1 MTRSS
6 LLSSSAAMAAVMLL
20 AACGGGTEEAAEP
33 PPPAVEAAAVRA
45 AGGLDRVT
53 ATGTLQRQREAQLS
67 FRVPGVITQLSVEEG
82 DLVRKG
88 QLIARIDPTAVEAGR
103 QQALASLEQARRNY
117 ARDQTL
123 FEQGFV
129 SRQRLDDRKS
139 ALEAAEA
146 VVTAITE
153 AGGKA
158 QAVQAD
164 VSQEADV
171 LAMFFQI
178 GSEPLDILVNN
189 AGIAHSS
196 PIESLEVNDF
206 DRLMGVHLRGTFLC
220 TRSALKIMYAQ
231 NSGRIINT
239 ASQLAYIGAP
249 GFSHYTAAKGAILS
263 FTRSLALEIGD
274 RPITANCVAPGATM
288 TPILADVPDDILE
301 GIRQNIPAGRIA
313 EVEDIVG
320 AYLFLASDAA
330 GHFRGQC
337 LSPNGG
343 DAFF

>member
-1 MTRSS
+1 MASNSMNVSLSGKTALVTGASS
-6 LLSSSAAMAAVMLL
+6 GIGAAVASAL
-20 AACGGGTEEAAEP
+20 AANGAMVWVNHPDEATAE
-33 PPPAVEAAAVRA
+33 
-45 AGGLDRVT
+45 
-53 ATGTLQRQREAQLS
+53 S
-67 FRVPGVITQLSVEEG
+67 
-82 DLVRKG
+82 
-88 QLIARIDPTAVEAGR
+88 
-103 QQALASLEQARRNY
+103 
-117 ARDQTL
+117 
-123 FEQGFV
+123 
-129 SRQRLDDRKS
+129 
-139 ALEAAEA
+139 AEA
-146 VVTAITE
+146 VVTSISE
-153 AGGKA
+153 SGGAA
-158 QAVQAD
+158 QTIQAD
-164 VSQEADV
+164 VSSESDV
-171 LAMFFQI
+171 LAMFSAL
-178 GSEPLDILVNN
+178 GSGLLDILVNN

-196 PIESLEVNDF
+196 PVEMLEVADF
-206 DRLMGVHLRGTFLC
+206 DRLMAVHLRGTFLC
-220 TRSALKIMYAQ
+220 TRSALKMMYAQ

-313 EVEDIVG
+313 DVEDIVG

-343 DAFF
+343 DAFL

>member
-1 MTRSS
+1 MMGNNSMEVSLSGRTALVTGASS
-6 LLSSSAAMAAVMLL
+6 GIGAAVATAL
-20 AACGGGTEEAAEP
+20 AANG
-33 PPPAVEAAAVRA
+33 
-45 AGGLDRVT
+45 
-53 ATGTLQRQREAQLS
+53 ATGWVNHPDEA
-67 FRVPGVITQLSVEEG
+67 
-82 DLVRKG
+82 
-88 QLIARIDPTAVEAGR
+88 TAE
-103 QQALASLEQARRNY
+103 S
-117 ARDQTL
+117 
-123 FEQGFV
+123 
-129 SRQRLDDRKS
+129 
-139 ALEAAEA
+139 AEA
-146 VVTAITE
+146 VVTSISE
-153 AGGKA
+153 SGGAA
-158 QAVQAD
+158 QTIQAD
-164 VSQEADV
+164 VSSESDV
-171 LAMFFQI
+171 LAMFSTL
-178 GSEPLDILVNN
+178 GSGPLDILVNN

-196 PIESLEVNDF
+196 PVETLEVEDF
-206 DRLMGVHLRGTFLC
+206 ARLMGVPLRGTFLC
-220 TRSALKIMYAQ
+220 TRSALKMMYAQ

-330 GHFRGQC
+330 EHFRGQC

-343 DAFF
+343 DAFL

>member
-1 MTRSS
+1 MASNSMNVSLSGKTALVTGASS
-6 LLSSSAAMAAVMLL
+6 GIGAAVASAL
-20 AACGGGTEEAAEP
+20 AANGAMVWVNHPDEATAE
-33 PPPAVEAAAVRA
+33 
-45 AGGLDRVT
+45 
-53 ATGTLQRQREAQLS
+53 S
-67 FRVPGVITQLSVEEG
+67 
-82 DLVRKG
+82 
-88 QLIARIDPTAVEAGR
+88 
-103 QQALASLEQARRNY
+103 
-117 ARDQTL
+117 
-123 FEQGFV
+123 
-129 SRQRLDDRKS
+129 
-139 ALEAAEA
+139 AEA
-146 VVTAITE
+146 VVTSISE
-153 AGGKA
+153 SGGAA
-158 QAVQAD
+158 QTIQAD
-164 VSQEADV
+164 VSSESDV
-171 LAMFFQI
+171 LAMFSAL
-178 GSEPLDILVNN
+178 GLGLLDILVNN

-196 PIESLEVNDF
+196 PVEMLEVADF
-206 DRLMGVHLRGTFLC
+206 DRLMAVHLRGTFLC
-220 TRSALKIMYAQ
+220 TRSALKMMYAQ

-313 EVEDIVG
+313 DVEDIVG

-343 DAFF
+343 DAFL

>member
-1 MTRSS
+1 MSTRGLTVDLNDKTALVTGASS
-6 LLSSSAAMAAVMLL
+6 GIGAAVAEAL
-20 AACGGGTEEAAEP
+20 AASGAFVWVNH
-33 PPPAVEAAAVRA
+33 PADSTV
-45 AGGLDRVT
+45 D
-53 ATGTLQRQREAQLS
+53 
-67 FRVPGVITQLSVEEG
+67 
-82 DLVRKG
+82 
-88 QLIARIDPTAVEAGR
+88 
-103 QQALASLEQARRNY
+103 
-117 ARDQTL
+117 
-123 FEQGFV
+123 
-129 SRQRLDDRKS
+129 
-139 ALEAAEA
+139 AAEA

-158 QAVQAD
+158 QPVQAD
-164 VSQEADV
+164 VSEEADV
-171 LAMFFQI
+171 LAMFSQV
-178 GSEPLDILVNN
+178 GSGPLDILVNN

-196 PIESLEVNDF
+196 PIESLEVGDF

-220 TRSALKIMYAQ
+220 TRSALKMMYAQ
-231 NSGRIINT
+231 NSGRIVNT

-288 TPILADVPDDILE
+288 TPILADVPHDILE

-313 EVEDIVG
+313 QVEDIVG

-343 DAFF
+343 DAFL

>member
-1 MTRSS
+1 MMGSNSMEVNLSGKTALVTGASS
-6 LLSSSAAMAAVMLL
+6 GIGAGVATAL
-20 AACGGGTEEAAEP
+20 AANGATVWVNHPDEA
-33 PPPAVEAAAVRA
+33 
-45 AGGLDRVT
+45 T
-53 ATGTLQRQREAQLS
+53 ADS
-67 FRVPGVITQLSVEEG
+67 
-82 DLVRKG
+82 
-88 QLIARIDPTAVEAGR
+88 
-103 QQALASLEQARRNY
+103 
-117 ARDQTL
+117 
-123 FEQGFV
+123 
-129 SRQRLDDRKS
+129 
-139 ALEAAEA
+139 AEA
-146 VVTAITE
+146 VVTSISE
-153 AGGKA
+153 SGGAA
-158 QAVQAD
+158 QTIQAD
-164 VSQEADV
+164 VSSESDV
-171 LAMFFQI
+171 LAMFSTL
-178 GSEPLDILVNN
+178 GSGPLDILVNN

-196 PIESLEVNDF
+196 PVETLEVEDF

-220 TRSALKIMYAQ
+220 TRSALKMMYAQ

-288 TPILADVPDDILE
+288 TPILADVPNDILE

-330 GHFRGQC
+330 EHFRGQC

-343 DAFF
+343 DAFL

>member
-1 MTRSS
+1 MIVSNSMSVNLSGKTALVTGASS
-6 LLSSSAAMAAVMLL
+6 GIGAAVASAL
-20 AACGGGTEEAAEP
+20 AANGATVWVNYPDEATAE
-33 PPPAVEAAAVRA
+33 
-45 AGGLDRVT
+45 
-53 ATGTLQRQREAQLS
+53 S
-67 FRVPGVITQLSVEEG
+67 
-82 DLVRKG
+82 
-88 QLIARIDPTAVEAGR
+88 
-103 QQALASLEQARRNY
+103 
-117 ARDQTL
+117 
-123 FEQGFV
+123 
-129 SRQRLDDRKS
+129 
-139 ALEAAEA
+139 AEA
-146 VVTAITE
+146 VVTGIAQS
-153 AGGKA
+153 GGAA
-158 QAVQAD
+158 QAIQAD
-164 VSQEADV
+164 VSSESDV
-171 LAMFFQI
+171 LAMFSVLES
-178 GSEPLDILVNN
+178 GPLDILVNN

-196 PIESLEVNDF
+196 PVEALEVADF

-220 TRSALKIMYAQ
+220 TRSALKMMYAQ
-231 NSGRIINT
+231 GSGRIINT

-320 AYLFLASDAA
+320 AYLFLSSDAA

-343 DAFF
+343 DALL

>member
-1 MTRSS
+1 MVSNAMNVNLSGKTALVTGASS
-6 LLSSSAAMAAVMLL
+6 GIGAAVVRTMAASGAKVWVNHPDD
-20 AACGGGTEEAAEP
+20 A
-33 PPPAVEAAAVRA
+33 
-45 AGGLDRVT
+45 T
-53 ATGTLQRQREAQLS
+53 A
-67 FRVPGVITQLSVEEG
+67 
-82 DLVRKG
+82 D
-88 QLIARIDPTAVEAGR
+88 
-103 QQALASLEQARRNY
+103 
-117 ARDQTL
+117 
-123 FEQGFV
+123 
-129 SRQRLDDRKS
+129 
-139 ALEAAEA
+139 AAEA
-146 VVTAITE
+146 VVTSIAE
-153 AGGKA
+153 AGGAA
-158 QAVQAD
+158 QAIQAD
-164 VSQEADV
+164 VSSEPDV
-171 LAMFFQI
+171 LAMF
-178 GSEPLDILVNN
+178 SALESDSLDILVNN

-196 PIESLEVNDF
+196 PIEALEVADF

-220 TRSALKIMYAQ
+220 TRSALKKMYAQ

-288 TPILADVPDDILE
+288 TPILADVPNDILE

-343 DAFF
+343 DAFL

>member
-1 MTRSS
+1 MTNSTIAVNLSGRSA
-6 LLSSSAAMAAVMLL
+6 LVTGASSGIGASVAKAL
-20 AACGGGTEEAAEP
+20 AANGAFVWVNYPDQA
-33 PPPAVEAAAVRA
+33 
-45 AGGLDRVT
+45 T
-53 ATGTLQRQREAQLS
+53 A
-67 FRVPGVITQLSVEEG
+67 
-82 DLVRKG
+82 K
-88 QLIARIDPTAVEAGR
+88 
-103 QQALASLEQARRNY
+103 
-117 ARDQTL
+117 
-123 FEQGFV
+123 
-129 SRQRLDDRKS
+129 
-139 ALEAAEA
+139 AAEA
-146 VVTAITE
+146 VVAGIAE
-153 AGGKA
+153 AGGQA
-158 QAVQAD
+158 QAIQAD
-164 VSQEADV
+164 VSRETDV
-171 LAMFFQI
+171 LAMFSQL
-178 GSEPLDILVNN
+178 GSGPLDILINN

-196 PIESLEVNDF
+196 PIEALDVDDF
-206 DRLMGVHLRGTFLC
+206 DRLIGVHLRGTFLC
-220 TRSALKIMYAQ
+220 TRSALKMMYSQ

-288 TPILADVPDDILE
+288 TPILADVPDDVLE

-343 DAFF
+343 DAFL

>member
-1 MTRSS
+1 MASNNMTVNLSGRTALVTGASS
-6 LLSSSAAMAAVMLL
+6 GIGAAVASAL
-20 AACGGGTEEAAEP
+20 AANGTMVWVNHPDKATAE
-33 PPPAVEAAAVRA
+33 
-45 AGGLDRVT
+45 D
-53 ATGTLQRQREAQLS
+53 
-67 FRVPGVITQLSVEEG
+67 
-82 DLVRKG
+82 
-88 QLIARIDPTAVEAGR
+88 
-103 QQALASLEQARRNY
+103 
-117 ARDQTL
+117 
-123 FEQGFV
+123 
-129 SRQRLDDRKS
+129 
-139 ALEAAEA
+139 AEA
-146 VVTAITE
+146 VVTDISE
-153 AGGKA
+153 AGGSA
-158 QAVQAD
+158 QAIQAD
-164 VSQEADV
+164 VSREADV
-171 LAMFFQI
+171 LTMFAALE
-178 GSEPLDILVNN
+178 SKPLDILVNN

-196 PIESLEVNDF
+196 PIETLELDDF
-206 DRLMGVHLRGTFLC
+206 DRLMGIHVRGTFLC
-220 TRSALKIMYAQ
+220 TRSALKMMYAQ

-313 EVEDIVG
+313 KVEDIVG

-343 DAFF
+343 DAFL

>member
-1 MTRSS
+1 MMGSNSMEVNLSGKTALVTGASS
-6 LLSSSAAMAAVMLL
+6 GIGAGVATAL
-20 AACGGGTEEAAEP
+20 AANGATVWVNHPDEATAE
-33 PPPAVEAAAVRA
+33 
-45 AGGLDRVT
+45 
-53 ATGTLQRQREAQLS
+53 S
-67 FRVPGVITQLSVEEG
+67 
-82 DLVRKG
+82 
-88 QLIARIDPTAVEAGR
+88 
-103 QQALASLEQARRNY
+103 
-117 ARDQTL
+117 
-123 FEQGFV
+123 
-129 SRQRLDDRKS
+129 
-139 ALEAAEA
+139 AEA
-146 VVTAITE
+146 VVTSISE
-153 AGGKA
+153 SGGAA
-158 QAVQAD
+158 QTIQAD
-164 VSQEADV
+164 VSSESDV
-171 LAMFFQI
+171 LAMFSTL
-178 GSEPLDILVNN
+178 GSGPLDILVNN

-196 PIESLEVNDF
+196 PVETLDVEDF
-206 DRLMGVHLRGTFLC
+206 DRLIGVHLRGTFLC
-220 TRSALKIMYAQ
+220 TRSALKMMYAQ

-330 GHFRGQC
+330 QHFRGQC

-343 DAFF
+343 DAFL

>member
-1 MTRSS
+1 MWINHPDEA
-6 LLSSSAAMAAVMLL
+6 SA
-20 AACGGGTEEAAEP
+20 EAAQ
-33 PPPAVEAAAVRA
+33 AVVRGIA
-45 AGGLDRVT
+45 DVGG
-53 ATGTLQRQREAQLS
+53 
-67 FRVPGVITQLSVEEG
+67 
-82 DLVRKG
+82 
-88 QLIARIDPTAVEAGR
+88 
-103 QQALASLEQARRNY
+103 QALA
-117 ARDQTL
+117 
-123 FEQGFV
+123 
-129 SRQRLDDRKS
+129 
-139 ALEAAEA
+139 
-146 VVTAITE
+146 I
-153 AGGKA
+153 
-158 QAVQAD
+158 QAD
-164 VSQEADV
+164 VSSEADV
-171 LAMFFQI
+171 LAMFSQLE
-178 GSEPLDILVNN
+178 SSPLDIMVNN

-196 PIESLEVNDF
+196 SIETLEVDDF
-206 DRLMGVHLRGTFLC
+206 DRLLGVHLRGTFLC
-220 TRSALKIMYAQ
+220 TRSALKMMYSQ

-288 TPILADVPDDILE
+288 TPILADVPDDVLE

-343 DAFF
+343 DAFL

>member
-1 MTRSS
+1 MTNSTIAVNLLGQSALVTGASS
-6 LLSSSAAMAAVMLL
+6 GIGAAV
-20 AACGGGTEEAAEP
+20 A
-33 PPPAVEAAAVRA
+33 
-45 AGGLDRVT
+45 
-53 ATGTLQRQREAQLS
+53 
-67 FRVPGVITQLSVEEG
+67 
-82 DLVRKG
+82 K
-88 QLIARIDPTAVEAGR
+88 
-103 QQALASLEQARRNY
+103 ALATSGAFVWVNY
-117 ARDQTL
+117 PDEAS
-123 FEQGFV
+123 V
-129 SRQRLDDRKS
+129 
-139 ALEAAEA
+139 AAAEA
-146 VVTAITE
+146 VVTGITE
-153 AGGKA
+153 AGG
-158 QAVQAD
+158 QARAIQAD
-164 VSQEADV
+164 VSSEADV
-171 LAMFFQI
+171 LAMFSQL
-178 GSEPLDILVNN
+178 GTGPLDILINN

-196 PIESLEVNDF
+196 PIESLDVDDF

-320 AYLFLASDAA
+320 AYLFLSSDAA

-343 DAFF
+343 DAFL

>member
-1 MTRSS
+1 MT
-6 LLSSSAAMAAVMLL
+6 SSAIAVNLSGQSALVTGASSGIGAAVAKAL
-20 AACGGGTEEAAEP
+20 AANGAFVWVNHPDEASAD
-33 PPPAVEAAAVRA
+33 AAAAVVSRITS
-45 AGGLDRVT
+45 AGGR
-53 ATGTLQRQREAQLS
+53 AQ
-67 FRVPGVITQLSVEEG
+67 VI
-82 DLVRKG
+82 
-88 QLIARIDPTAVEAGR
+88 
-103 QQALASLEQARRNY
+103 
-117 ARDQTL
+117 
-123 FEQGFV
+123 
-129 SRQRLDDRKS
+129 
-139 ALEAAEA
+139 
-146 VVTAITE
+146 
-153 AGGKA
+153 
-158 QAVQAD
+158 QAD
-164 VSQEADV
+164 VSCEADV
-171 LAMFFQI
+171 LTMFQGI
-178 GSEPLDILVNN
+178 EGAGLDILVNN

-196 PIESLEVNDF
+196 PVEALEVDDF

-263 FTRSLALEIGD
+263 FTRSLALEIGE

-343 DAFF
+343 DAFL